1 MSLPVEEIFP
11 ALRAHLAQANTAVI
25 IAPPGAGKTTG
36 VPLALKDEDWLLG
49 QSIIVLEPRRL
60 AARAA
65 AMRMAEML
73 GEKVGETVGYRV
85 RGDSRMGPKTR
96 IEVVTE
102 GIFSRRIIDDPALE
116 GIGCVIFDEFHE
128 RSLDADMGLAFAR
141 DSQSVLREDLRVLV
155 MSATLDGERVSG
167 LLGGAEVLHSEGRA
181 FPVTTHYVGRNQ
193 AIRLEEDVAKTVHRL
208 SVKLKADAP
217 ETMLVFLPGQ
227 GEIHRV
233 ASMLAEKGLPEH
245 IDVFKL
251 YGAMEA
257 RDQTQVLA
265 KNIRPKIVLATAIA
279 ETSLT
284 LDRVSMVID
293 SGVSRLGRF
302 DPARGVVRFVTE
314 RVSKAA
320 ADQRRGRAG
329 RTQAGDCYRL
339 WDAEN
344 DRALIPFAKPEIM
357 ETDLSRL
364 VLDLRLWGAKTTEGL
379 ALLDHPPKAAMAEA
393 EKLLIGLGALDVQ
406 GNLTAHGRVIGKLP
420 LSPRLAHMLLLAAR
434 EGMSD
439 KGAALAVL
447 LSENGLGGR
456 STDLDTRLEAL
467 SRDRSPK
474 VVQARQL
481 AANWAKMAE
490 KLAGKGATGAVTSVH
505 ALLAEC
511 FPERVAKARKVSG
524 GKAGEF
530 VMANGRGVY
539 VDEHDALARANYI
552 AVGDLG
558 GGAGR
563 DRVLLAAALDE
574 AEILALFSDRLD
586 KRVVLERGP
595 SGFKAF
601 EQTRL
606 GELALQSRQLKAVPP
621 ELLVE
626 AEAEEIRSKGLKAL
640 RFSENAQG
648 VRARVNFLRTQDEAW
663 PDMSDEALLGTL
675 SDWLGPYAAGKP
687 LMSLSAGDVSQ
698 ALLGLI
704 DYDQQR
710 ELDRLAPETLKLAT
724 GSQVRI
730 DYAAEGGPRAEARVT
745 EFYGTKVHP
754 SVGPKKTPITLA
766 LLSPAHRPIQI
777 TKDIVG
783 FWDGSWPEVR
793 TEMKGRYPRHV
804 WPEDP
809 KNADATARAKPRGT

>member
-36 VPLALKDEDWLLG
+36 VPLALKNEDWLMG

-116 GIGCVIFDEFHE
+116 GVGCVIFDEFHE

-167 LLGGAEVLHSEGRA
+167 LLEGAKVLHSEGRA

-284 LDRVSMVID
+284 LDRVSMVVD

-393 EKLLIGLGALDVQ
+393 EKLLIGLGALDAQ

-434 EGMSD
+434 
-439 KGAALAVL
+439 
-447 LSENGLGGR
+447 GGR
-456 STDLDTRLEAL
+456 
-467 SRDRSPK
+467 
-474 VVQARQL
+474 
-481 AANWAKMAE
+481 AAHDE
-490 KLAGKGATGAVTSVH
+490 GA
-505 ALLAEC
+505 
-511 FPERVAKARKVSG
+511 
-524 GKAGEF
+524 
-530 VMANGRGVY
+530 
-539 VDEHDALARANYI
+539 I
-552 AVGDLG
+552 
-558 GGAGR
+558 
-563 DRVLLAAALDE
+563 
-574 AEILALFSDRLD
+574 
-586 KRVVLERGP
+586 
-595 SGFKAF
+595 
-601 EQTRL
+601 
-606 GELALQSRQLKAVPP
+606 
-621 ELLVE
+621 
-626 AEAEEIRSKGLKAL
+626 
-640 RFSENAQG
+640 
-648 VRARVNFLRTQDEAW
+648 
-663 PDMSDEALLGTL
+663 
-675 SDWLGPYAAGKP
+675 
-687 LMSLSAGDVSQ
+687 
-698 ALLGLI
+698 
-704 DYDQQR
+704 
-710 ELDRLAPETLKLAT
+710 
-724 GSQVRI
+724 
-730 DYAAEGGPRAEARVT
+730 
-745 EFYGTKVHP
+745 
-754 SVGPKKTPITLA
+754 
-766 LLSPAHRPIQI
+766 
-777 TKDIVG
+777 
-783 FWDGSWPEVR
+783 
-793 TEMKGRYPRHV
+793 
-804 WPEDP
+804 
-809 KNADATARAKPRGT
+809 